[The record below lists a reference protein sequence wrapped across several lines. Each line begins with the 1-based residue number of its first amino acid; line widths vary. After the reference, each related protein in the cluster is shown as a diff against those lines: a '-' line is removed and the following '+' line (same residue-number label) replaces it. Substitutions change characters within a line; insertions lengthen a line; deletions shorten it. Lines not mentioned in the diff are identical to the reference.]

1 MFALDGA
8 AMTKA
13 NTLITTGN
21 AADFP
26 IMHRVWLIYP
36 FMHSEKLQ
44 DQQKCVSLVKQMMAD
59 CEELEGADQ
68 VKKYLQQSLSYA
80 QAHLKVIQDWGR
92 FPHRN
97 QLLGRS
103 NTPEEQSGLAD
114 GSIPKF

>member
-1 MFALDGA
+1 MSAPGGA
-8 AMTKA
+8 PV
-13 NTLITTGN
+13 LHS
-21 AADFP
+21 AD
-26 IMHRVWLIYP
+26 VCTCCL
-36 FMHSEKLQ
+36 
-44 DQQKCVSLVKQMMAD
+44 QKCVSLVKQMMAD